1 MVANNKANLAME
13 NLIEN
18 KNDGMREPSY
28 WDRFQSL
35 HLYSLER
42 RRDRYFIV
50 YVWKMINDYAPNITA
65 NRLYYIFSYT
75 QEAELMRV

>member
-28 WDRFQSL
+28 WDRLESL
-35 HLYSLER
+35 YL
-42 RRDRYFIV
+42 
-50 YVWKMINDYAPNITA
+50 
-65 NRLYYIFSYT
+65 
-75 QEAELMRV
+75 